1 MENIKTYEVTGDLP
15 TKAVI
20 DTDKGVMELE
30 LYPDEAPQAVLNFA
44 HLAKTGFYDG
54 LNFHRV
60 IPNFVIQGG
69 CPYGTGTGGPGWRIK
84 CECVGQKHK
93 HERGSLSMAHAGRDT
108 GGSQFF
114 VCHSSQPH
122 LDGVHTVFGKVTNED
137 GFKVLDSIR
146 VGDKINSIKI
156 V

>member
-1 MENIKTYEVTGDLP
+1 M
-15 TKAVI
+15 
-20 DTDKGVMELE
+20 
-30 LYPDEAPQAVLNFA
+30 
-44 HLAKTGFYDG
+44 
-54 LNFHRV
+54 
-60 IPNFVIQGG
+60 IQGG
-69 CPYGTGTGGPGWRIK
+69 CPYGTGQVWSWLENKMRMCGSKAQT
-84 CECVGQKHK
+84 
-93 HERGSLSMAHAGRDT
+93 RGSLSMAHAGRDT

-137 GFKVLDSIR
+137 GFKVLDSMR